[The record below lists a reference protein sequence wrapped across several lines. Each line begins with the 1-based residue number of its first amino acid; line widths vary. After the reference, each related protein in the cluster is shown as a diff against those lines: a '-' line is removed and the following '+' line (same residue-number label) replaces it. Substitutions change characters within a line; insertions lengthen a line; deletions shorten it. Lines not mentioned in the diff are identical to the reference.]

1 MGGFMKNKVTGRYWS
16 YLVRNART
24 RNIEVKV
31 TQEEA
36 WVIFLKQNKRCVYT
50 GIKLTHLKY
59 SKKVNGI
66 SIYKAGTASLD
77 RKDSSLGYTKKNIQW
92 VHKDVNRMKMNFKER
107 YFLKL
112 CKLIARRFIN
122 AT

>member
-1 MGGFMKNKVTGRYWS
+1 MKNKITGRYWC
-16 YLVRNART
+16 YLRRNAKK
-24 RNIEVKV
+24 RNLELKV

-36 WVIFLKQNKRCVYT
+36 WVIFLDQNKRCAYT
-50 GIKLTHLKY
+50 GIKLYHLKY
-59 SKKVNGI
+59 FKKVNGI
-66 SIYKAGTASLD
+66 SIYKTGTASID
-77 RKDSSLGYTKKNIQW
+77 RKDSSLGYTKNNIQW
-92 VHKDVNRMKMNFKER
+92 VHKDVNRMKMNFKEK

>member
-1 MGGFMKNKVTGRYWS
+1 MKNKVTGRYWS
-16 YLVRNART
+16 YLIRNARI

-50 GIKLTHLKY
+50 GI
-59 SKKVNGI
+59 KVNGI

-92 VHKDVNRMKMNFKER
+92 VHKDVNRMKMNFKEK